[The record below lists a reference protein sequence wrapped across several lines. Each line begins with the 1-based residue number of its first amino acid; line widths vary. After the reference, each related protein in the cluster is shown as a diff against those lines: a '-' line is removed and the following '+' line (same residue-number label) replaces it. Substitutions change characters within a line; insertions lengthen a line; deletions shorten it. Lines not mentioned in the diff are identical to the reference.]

1 MSSLSMATAVC
12 ARNGAADRNEAMP
25 IAATVTYRLALS
37 VMGALLVRI
46 FAFARAAL
54 RTRRRG
60 LCTQSMPP
68 RNKPHRRSHIQ
79 PVPAC
84 VKGTRSRA
92 FALAAGEAR
101 ALRPRSAVEREPKE
115 PAFMMSKAFSIAA
128 AAGLLIATTAL
139 GHAESATQRYAPGQ
153 RMQEHGSVPGQPG
166 ASGYSPGHQCSARA
180 AKPASPAPPATRPAI
195 SRPAPPVAA
204 LRGSVDALAVAPKER

>member
-46 FAFARAAL
+46 FAFARAAV
-54 RTRRRG
+54 RTRSDG
-60 LCTQSMPP
+60 DCAQSMPP
-68 RNKPHRRSHIQ
+68 RNKAHRRSHIQ

-128 AAGLLIATTAL
+128 AAGLLIPT
-139 GHAESATQRYAPGQ
+139 PP
-153 RMQEHGSVPGQPG
+153 V
-166 ASGYSPGHQCSARA
+166 
-180 AKPASPAPPATRPAI
+180 PPAETPTHPYPPRP
-195 SRPAPPVAA
+195 PNP
-204 LRGSVDALAVAPKER
+204 